1 MRLTLFTDYALRVL
15 MFLGLKRGEF
25 ATIREIAERY
35 RISENHLMKVVHQLG
50 KDGFLET
57 VRGRQGGIALARSPA
72 EINIGDIVRR
82 YEDDLRLVECFDRRT
97 NTCPIAGACSLSGV
111 FDDALRAFLDAL
123 DRKTLAD
130 ILKSSPSI
138 ARRLSLTP
146 PV

>member
-15 MFLGLKRGEF
+15 MFLALKRGEL

-50 KDGFLET
+50 KDGFVET

-72 EINIGDIVRR
+72 EINIGGIVRR
-82 YEDDLRLVECFDRRT
+82 YEDDLRLVECFDRKT
-97 NTCPIAGACSLSGV
+97 NTCPIAGACSLTGV
-111 FDDALRAFLDAL
+111 FDDALRAFLNAL